1 VLRGGYGVLYYHA
14 ANFEYPDTQGFSVA
28 TPFQSPQGP
37 NFPGFQLAAGPPQI
51 IQPSGNSLGPL
62 SFLGN
67 NVTYFERDHPT
78 PTAQQWNLT
87 IQHELWGSTLV
98 EAAYAGGHS
107 THITAYG
114 YDLNQL
120 DPQYNSLG
128 LALDDRVTNPFFGLI
143 PSGTPLSGQTI
154 ARRQAL
160 RPYPAYLNVMLT
172 SPPMSSTTYRSG
184 QFKIDR
190 RFSQGLGV
198 LMSYTLSRLEGDV
211 GRNIIDFATIG
222 GAPQGAVMC
231 GQNAKFDRRSCR
243 SIEPQEVRHQFVGS
257 TLYDLPFGKDQRF
270 LSSGVLA
277 SIFGG
282 FRLNGIIT
290 LRSGLPLVVRGANN
304 GGTADRPNLV
314 GDPALSGDEQSLR
327 RWFNTSAFVAP
338 APFTFG
344 SAPRVLS
351 SPRGPGFASVD
362 LSVIKNITFNTSS
375 SLQLRAEFFNL
386 FNRVNFNLP
395 NTNFLSGEFGQIT
408 SAGEPRR
415 VQFGV
420 KMYF

>member
-1 VLRGGYGVLYYHA
+1 
-14 ANFEYPDTQGFSVA
+14 
-28 TPFQSPQGP
+28 
-37 NFPGFQLAAGPPQI
+37 
-51 IQPSGNSLGPL
+51 
-62 SFLGN
+62 
-67 NVTYFERDHPT
+67 
-78 PTAQQWNLT
+78 
-87 IQHELWGSTLV
+87 
-98 EAAYAGGHS
+98 
-107 THITAYG
+107 
-114 YDLNQL
+114 
-120 DPQYNSLG
+120 
-128 LALDDRVTNPFFGLI
+128 
-143 PSGTPLSGQTI
+143 
-154 ARRQAL
+154 
-160 RPYPAYLNVMLT
+160 
-172 SPPMSSTTYRSG
+172 
-184 QFKIDR
+184 
-190 RFSQGLGV
+190 
-198 LMSYTLSRLEGDV
+198 MSYTLSRLEGDV
-211 GRNIIDFATIG
+211 GRNIIDFASIG

-231 GQNAKFDRRSCR
+231 GQNATFDRRSCR
-243 SIEPQEVRHQFVGS
+243 SVEPQEVRHQFVAS

-327 RWFNTSAFVAP
+327 RWFNTSAFAAP

-362 LSVIKNITFNTSS
+362 LSVIKNITFNSSS